1 MGREALACPAMSKP
15 STSVARSAATVWSA
29 LTIALSGCASADH
42 IVIKSSS
49 QSSIEQAEVYEQRAR
64 DMQKV
69 GAGPQTTELRRLADK
84 QRLDAKNSEA
94 KGFTEGA
101 FDLLFNS
108 LFESWL
114 ASPPKGKQK

>member
-1 MGREALACPAMSKP
+1 MSKISN
-15 STSVARSAATVWSA
+15 STVQPTGAIRTAITLS
-29 LTIALSGCASADH
+29 LLGLALSGCASRDH

-49 QSSIEQAEVYEQRAR
+49 QSSTEQAEVYEQRAR

-69 GAGPQTTELRRLADK
+69 GAGQQASELRRLSDK
-84 QRLDAKNSEA
+84 QRLDAKTSEP
-94 KGFTEGA
+94 KGFVEGA

-114 ASPPKGKQK
+114 ASPPRGKQK